1 MEFSD
6 IPTEIWD
13 TYGTKHTPTR
23 LLGAGAQGVTC
34 LTSNPKTILKIA
46 LGENQTILKD
56 EMIKKE
62 LTNRIQY
69 VRTLPIPSSINLTL
83 PETTLRDLAGYRMNF
98 LGDLES
104 IRDHFYKRMDL
115 PEGLPDY
122 LAQRKQ
128 ASRYYGYIMTGGLR
142 RRLRAMGNLTALLAE
157 LQSCGIVYGDISP
170 NNTFISQSMSE
181 CEVWLIDPD
190 NLFEDC
196 DPKWSIGIGTPPFM
210 APEVFK
216 NETLCSMYS
225 DAFAV
230 AVMAFDLIS
239 TIHPFHGSMYKAG
252 PDWMSADES
261 GDKDFLSNSGMY
273 PWVCDIDDPSNHAN
287 LLLPQSLL
295 FTDELL
301 ALFWQ
306 MFVPG
311 KLEPSIRPY
320 ISLWPQA
327 FFRAASRTILCKHC
341 GMSVIYHDENES
353 DCPFCGHRYE
363 PYLIVKVFSSD
374 SELAYL
380 LVYTKTEKEA
390 SSSLDIPLRA
400 IQPVEMIQNDLPAL
414 RLSMS
419 SGKLKIQKH
428 QLCPAAVSCGRR
440 GTDQVVLQSGESVGI
455 PVEMLREFELFTSG
469 RVDRRIVFEIH
480 NGKGNTQC

>member
-1 MEFSD
+1 MELSD
-6 IPTEIWD
+6 LPGEIWD
-13 TYGTKHTPTR
+13 AYGTKHTPTR
-23 LLGAGAQGVTC
+23 LLGEGAQGTTC

-46 LGENQTILKD
+46 LGENHAILKD
-56 EMIKKE
+56 ELKKKE
-62 LTNRIQY
+62 LTDRIQY

-83 PETTLRDLAGYRMNF
+83 PETPLRDLAGYRMNF

-104 IRDHFYKRMDL
+104 IRDHFYKKVNL
-115 PEGLPDY
+115 PKDLPDY

-128 ASRYYGYIMTGGLR
+128 ASRYYGYIKSGGLR
-142 RRLRAMGNLTALLAE
+142 RRLLAMGNLTALLSE
-157 LQSCGIVYGDISP
+157 LQSHGIVYGDISP
-170 NNTFISQSMSE
+170 NNTFISESMSE

-225 DAFAV
+225 DVFAV
-230 AVMAFDLIS
+230 AVIAFDLIS
-239 TIHPFHGSMYKAG
+239 TIHPFHGAMYKAG
-252 PDWMSADES
+252 PDWTTADES
-261 GDKDFLSNSGMY
+261 GDRDYLSNSGMY
-273 PWVCDIDDPSNHAN
+273 PWVCDTEDSGNHAN

-311 KLEPSIRPY
+311 KLEPSNRPY
-320 ISLWPQA
+320 IALWPQA
-327 FFRAASRTILCKHC
+327 FFRAASRTILCSHC
-341 GMSVIYHDENES
+341 GMSVIYRDENES
-353 DCPFCGHRYE
+353 NCPFCGQRYE

-374 SELAYL
+374 SDLAHL
-380 LVYTKTEKEA
+380 MVCTKTEMEA
-390 SSSLDIPLRA
+390 SSPMDIPLRA
-400 IQPVEMIQNDLPAL
+400 IQPVEMIQNNLPAL
-414 RLSMS
+414 KVSVS

-428 QLCPAAVSCGRR
+428 QLCPASVFYGRN
-440 GTDQVVLQSGESVGI
+440 GTTPVVLQAGESAGI
-455 PVEMLREFELFTSG
+455 PVELLGEFELFTSG

-480 NGKGNTQC
+480 NGEGESRC